1 MGNQKTWYNKVTKYQ
16 TKARNHQEL
25 NFFYSELESIQLY
38 SLKIWRAKMDT
49 LQEKLHKSPSTV
61 RNFSKL
67 VFVVVVVC
75 FLVIDRSRRQKIYQG
90 YNIFYEK
97 YTL

>member
-1 MGNQKTWYNKVTKYQ
+1 
-16 TKARNHQEL
+16 
-25 NFFYSELESIQLY
+25 
-38 SLKIWRAKMDT
+38 MDT

-97 YTL
+97 YTLWKYIKTWTGW